1 MAGTIILLSQ
11 RLAGL
16 YEKVVAVENL
26 AIGISIPMEVS
37 EGVEEVVNQAEVEED
52 TEVRHL

>member
-37 EGVEEVVNQAEVEED
+37 EGVEEVVNQAEAEED